1 MSEKDLK
8 QGFWNDTDEILER
21 CAQELGDYLGITKD
35 IYAMRAIHYL
45 LRRVY
50 DYAFRWGYLVGRKE
64 CENYEN
70 ANN

>member
-1 MSEKDLK
+1 MTKLLRNLLALAWRGG
-8 QGFWNDTDEILER
+8 Q
-21 CAQELGDYLGITKD
+21 LGVTKD

-50 DYAFRWGYLVGRKE
+50 DYAFRWGYLAGRKE
-64 CENYEN
+64 CENYES